1 MRARLDKEILAIGF
15 AGHRTRLGHRYEQLA
30 PPRKYNYG
38 AASYLLFML
47 HFGRQPRGVAGNGAG
62 SLLPHWHPPLGKEGT

>member
-15 AGHRTRLGHRYEQLA
+15 AGHRTRLGRRYGQLA

-38 AASYLLFML
+38 AASYFYLCCIS
-47 HFGRQPRGVAGNGAG
+47 AG
-62 SLLPHWHPPLGKEGT
+62 SHVG